1 MTLASYV
8 SSKGLLRAALAALL
22 LSSCVAFTARADDEI
37 ECNPDGTQME
47 MNACAFDD
55 LQKADDEL
63 NAVYREAMAFAKS
76 EDSKTD
82 PQSDD
87 ESAVAT
93 LKTAQR
99 DWIRKRD
106 RQCGEPSAGGGSM
119 QSMEIAS
126 CRTELTQQRT
136 EELRSMLVD
145 GRAAAAD
152 AESEGSN

>member
-1 MTLASYV
+1 M
-8 SSKGLLRAALAALL
+8 RAALAALL
-22 LSSCVAFTARADDEI
+22 LSSIMALPARADDDVA
-37 ECNPDGTQME
+37 CNPDGTQME

-63 NAVYREAMAFAKS
+63 NAVYREAMAFARS
-76 EDSKTD
+76 EDAKTD

-87 ESAVAT
+87 ESAVAI
-93 LKTAQR
+93 LKKAQR

-106 RQCGEPSAGGGSM
+106 RQCGQPSSGGGSM

-126 CRTELTQQRT
+126 CRAELTQQRT
-136 EELRSMLVD
+136 EELRSLLVD
-145 GRAAAAD
+145 GRAAAED

>member
-1 MTLASYV
+1 MTAQFSFGNLV
-8 SSKGLLRAALAALL
+8 RVGLAAVL
-22 LSSCVAFTARADDEI
+22 LSAGGISSARADDEI

-76 EDSKTD
+76 EDAKTD

-87 ESAVAT
+87 ESAVVI
-93 LKTAQR
+93 LKKAQR
-99 DWIRKRD
+99 NWIRTRD
-106 RQCGEPSAGGGSM
+106 RQCGEPSSGGGSI
-119 QSMEIAS
+119 QSTEIAS

-136 EELRSMLVD
+136 EELRSLLVE
-145 GRAAAAD
+145 GRAAAED

>member
-1 MTLASYV
+1 MTRMRTLLPVLAP
-8 SSKGLLRAALAALL
+8 LLMLWATSAM
-22 LSSCVAFTARADDEI
+22 ADDEI

-47 MNACAFDD
+47 MNACASDD

-76 EDSKTD
+76 EDANSD

-87 ESAVAT
+87 ESAVAI
-93 LKTAQR
+93 LKKAQR

-106 RQCGEPSAGGGSM
+106 RKCGEPSADGGSM

-126 CRTELTQQRT
+126 CRAELTQKRT
-136 EELRSMLVD
+136 EELRSMLEE
-145 GRAAAAD
+145 GRAANED
-152 AESEGSN
+152 AQ

>member
-1 MTLASYV
+1 MTIAAHFSL
-8 SSKGLLRAALAALL
+8 KGLMRVGLAALL
-22 LSSCVAFTARADDEI
+22 LSSGAVFSAKADDEI
-37 ECNPDGTQME
+37 ACNPDGTQME

-63 NAVYREAMAFAKS
+63 NAVYREAMAFARS
-76 EDSKTD
+76 EDAKTD

-87 ESAVAT
+87 ESAVAI
-93 LKTAQR
+93 LKKAQR

-106 RQCGEPSAGGGSM
+106 RQCGQPSSGGGSM

-126 CRTELTQQRT
+126 CRAELTQQRT
-136 EELRSMLVD
+136 EELRSLLVD
-145 GRAAAAD
+145 GRAAAED